1 MKIDLWNN
9 VPSNLLEIEILGKL
23 APKKINDFTV
33 IRIKVL
39 ILSVLWFYMPLNFYK
54 IDNQGSVLWVLWF
67 YILHVSVLWVLWF
80 YMPLNL
86 YEIDNPGKLA
96 PAIVTYLT
104 VIGMCQYFQCFDFYR
119 LSSLLSCATVA
130 LDVLSQPTF
139 LSCPKRWSVSL
150 NVPKSPKLR
159 PPPATVSIGMAA
171 VLGGKVI
178 LQLMGAVLNGAIC
191 LPLRRCHRTALWS
204 HVSIVVLWE
213 IRVINDFSSYR
224 VD

>member
-1 MKIDLWNN
+1 
-9 VPSNLLEIEILGKL
+9 
-23 APKKINDFTV
+23 
-33 IRIKVL
+33 
-39 ILSVLWFYMPLNFYK
+39 
-54 IDNQGSVLWVLWF
+54 
-67 YILHVSVLWVLWF
+67 
-80 YMPLNL
+80 MPLNL
-86 YEIDNPGKLA
+86 YEIDKISPCNS
-96 PAIVTYLT
+96 YLFYSNWN
-104 VIGMCQYFQCFDFYR
+104 VSILSVLWFYR

-139 LSCPKRWSVSL
+139 LSCPKRWSVSQ

-178 LQLMGAVLNGAIC
+178 LQLMGVVLNGAIC

-204 HVSIVVLWE
+204 HVSTVVLW
-213 IRVINDFSSYR
+213 VINEFNSYR

>member
-1 MKIDLWNN
+1 MILHATEFLQNWQSRISTLSALILHFTCISTLSFLILHASKSLWNWQ
-9 VPSNLLEIEILGKL
+9 SW
-23 APKKINDFTV
+23 KISPCNSYF
-33 IRIKVL
+33 
-39 ILSVLWFYMPLNFYK
+39 
-54 IDNQGSVLWVLWF
+54 
-67 YILHVSVLWVLWF
+67 
-80 YMPLNL
+80 
-86 YEIDNPGKLA
+86 
-96 PAIVTYLT
+96 LT

-139 LSCPKRWSVSL
+139 LSCPKRWSVSQ

-204 HVSIVVLWE
+204 HVSTVVLW
-213 IRVINDFSSYR
+213 VINEFNSYR

>member
-1 MKIDLWNN
+1 
-9 VPSNLLEIEILGKL
+9 
-23 APKKINDFTV
+23 
-33 IRIKVL
+33 
-39 ILSVLWFYMPLNFYK
+39 
-54 IDNQGSVLWVLWF
+54 
-67 YILHVSVLWVLWF
+67 
-80 YMPLNL
+80 MPLNL
-86 YEIDNPGKLA
+86 YEIDKISPCNN
-96 PAIVTYLT
+96 YLFYSNWN
-104 VIGMCQYFQCFDFYR
+104 VSVLSMLWFYR
-119 LSSLLSCATVA
+119 LSSLLSCAMVP

-139 LSCPKRWSVSL
+139 LSCPKRWSGSQ

-204 HVSIVVLWE
+204 HVSTVVLW
-213 IRVINDFSSYR
+213 VINEFNSYR

>member
-1 MKIDLWNN
+1 MKL
-9 VPSNLLEIEILGKL
+9 
-23 APKKINDFTV
+23 T
-33 IRIKVL
+33 
-39 ILSVLWFYMPLNFYK
+39 
-54 IDNQGSVLWVLWF
+54 
-67 YILHVSVLWVLWF
+67 
-80 YMPLNL
+80 
-86 YEIDNPGKLA
+86 KLA
-96 PAIVTYLT
+96 PAIVTYFT

-119 LSSLLSCATVA
+119 LSCLLSCAMVP

-139 LSCPKRWSVSL
+139 LSCPKRWSGSQ

-159 PPPATVSIGMAA
+159 PPPATVSTGMAA

-178 LQLMGAVLNGAIC
+178 LQLMGVVLNGAIC

-204 HVSIVVLWE
+204 HVCIVVLWE